1 MTRALIVVDIQQD
14 FCEGGALAVA
24 GGTAVAAAVD
34 ELLAGDHGYELVVA
48 TRDHHIDPG
57 DHFSQ
62 EPDYVDS
69 WPVHCVA
76 GTPGA
81 EQHPELTFTNW
92 DGLFLKGHHSAAY
105 SGFEG
110 VEATSGVPLAEFLC
124 DRGITAVDVCGIA
137 TDYCVNATA
146 RDAVKEGFDA
156 TVLVGLTAAVHPD
169 GLPELQREWSRNRIE
184 HRN

>member
-1 MTRALIVVDIQQD
+1 MTRALIVVDIQRD
-14 FCEGGALAVA
+14 FCEGGTLAVT
-24 GGTAVAAAVD
+24 GGAAVAAAVD
-34 ELLAGDHGYELVVA
+34 ELLATDHGYDLVVA

-57 DHFSQ
+57 GHFSPD
-62 EPDYVDS
+62 PDYVDS

-81 EQHPELTFTNW
+81 EQHPSLTFTAW
-92 DGLFLKGHHSAAY
+92 DGVFLKGHHDAAY

-110 VEATSGVPLAEFLC
+110 IEADSGVPLAEFLC

-146 RDAVKEGFDA
+146 RDAVKEGFVV
-156 TVLVGLTAAVHPD
+156 TVLEGLTAAVRPE
-169 GLPELQREWSRNRIE
+169 GLAELHQEWTRNRIG
-184 HRN
+184 HTN